1 MITALFADEPENWAQ
16 YEAPLKAAFVEKGV
30 EVDLIRETDKPDLVD
45 YVIYAPSGPINDFAP
60 FTNLKAVLSLW
71 AGVEKIEGNASIKVP
86 LCRMVENGLSEG
98 MVEWVT
104 GHILRHHLGMD
115 AHINGQDGVWRNDV
129 VPPLARNRRVGFLGL
144 GELGLACAKS
154 ASGVGFDAFG
164 WSRNLKSVE
173 GIQTFAGADGLK
185 EMLKQC
191 QILVL
196 LLPET
201 SETKNILN
209 AETLNLLPDG
219 AFIINPGRGPLID
232 DDALLAALDSGKV
245 AHATLDVFRVEPL
258 PVEHPFWAHPNVTVT
273 PHIASATRP
282 ETASLTIAENI
293 RRGEAGEPYLY
304 TIDRS
309 AGY

>member
-1 MITALFADEPENWAQ
+1 MTIALFADEAENWAQ
-16 YEAPLKAAFVEKGV
+16 YEAPLKEAFAEKGV
-30 EVDLIRETDKPDLVD
+30 EVDLIRTTDTPELVD
-45 YVIYAPSGPINDFAP
+45 YVIYAPSGPVNDFAP

-71 AGVEKIEGNASIKVP
+71 AGVEKIEGNDSIRVP
-86 LCRMVENGLSEG
+86 LCRMVEHGLSEG

-104 GHILRHHLGMD
+104 GHVLRHHLGMD
-115 AHINGQDGVWRNDV
+115 AHIQDQTGVWRNDV

-144 GELGLACAKS
+144 GELGLACAK
-154 ASGVGFDAFG
+154 AATGIGFDVLG
-164 WSRNLKSVE
+164 WSRSLKSVE
-173 GIQTFAGADGLK
+173 GIQTFAGNDGLK
-185 EMLKQC
+185 EMLQQC

-201 SETKNILN
+201 AETQNILD
-209 AETLNLLPDG
+209 AETLGLLPDG

-258 PVEHPFWAHPNVTVT
+258 PTDHPYWAHPNVTVT

-282 ETASLTIAENI
+282 ESASLTIAENI
-293 RRGEAGEPYLY
+293 RRGETGEPYLY
-304 TIDRS
+304 TVDRS
-309 AGY
+309 VGY